1 MTNPAAG
8 SPDLSLAVAGIRLQ
22 NPVMVASGTFGYG
35 PEFAE
40 LIDLNRLGAIVV
52 KGISIEPEKGNP
64 TPRMLEVPGGL
75 LNAIG
80 LQNPGFEKFVA
91 EYMPFLRGLRIP
103 LIVNIWGRTIE
114 QYGNLAA
121 RFDAVQPDALVGYPR
136 RKRRRVRPVAIA
148 ALDRFVGDEPR
159 VAAAP
164 QALAG
169 GRPAPD
175 VRLILIRHAHGAS
188 IETRRPAGR
197 EV

>member
-35 PEFAE
+35 PEFVE

-91 EYMPFLRGLRIP
+91 
-103 LIVNIWGRTIE
+103 
-114 QYGNLAA
+114 
-121 RFDAVQPDALVGYPR
+121 
-136 RKRRRVRPVAIA
+136 
-148 ALDRFVGDEPR
+148 
-159 VAAAP
+159 
-164 QALAG
+164 
-169 GRPAPD
+169 
-175 VRLILIRHAHGAS
+175 
-188 IETRRPAGR
+188 
-197 EV
+197 